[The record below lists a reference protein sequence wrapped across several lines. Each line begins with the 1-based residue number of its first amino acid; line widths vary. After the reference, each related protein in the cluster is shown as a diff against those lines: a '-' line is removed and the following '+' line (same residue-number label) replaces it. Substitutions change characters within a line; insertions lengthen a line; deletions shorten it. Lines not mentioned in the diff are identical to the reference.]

1 MLYPIELLGH
11 IARAHVN
18 EPRAFCHA
26 RSLKYPAK
34 TASSGLRLSIR
45 ALITMAS
52 SRQCK
57 MHDSCTSTRAKR
69 NPATILKQTISLI

>member
-26 RSLKYPAK
+26 RPEVPSKN
-34 TASSGLRLSIR
+34 GVIRLRLSIR

-69 NPATILKQTISLI
+69 NPAIILKQTILLF